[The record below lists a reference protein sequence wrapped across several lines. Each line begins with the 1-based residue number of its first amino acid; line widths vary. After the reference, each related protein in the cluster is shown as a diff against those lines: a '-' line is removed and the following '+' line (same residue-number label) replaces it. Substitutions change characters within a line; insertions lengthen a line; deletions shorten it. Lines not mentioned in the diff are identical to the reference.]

1 MINASERVKGTLG
14 NAGSFMKYVCS
25 YDVRDS
31 TSSGHKTAYKS
42 SISTIS
48 EQSEN
53 SSSIKSGNSFFLVV
67 SENVK
72 FG

>member
-14 NAGSFMKYVCS
+14 DAGSFMNVCS